1 MPRRARWKED
11 LDDWVRSLQS
21 EGKSRKTVKEYRN
34 GLRRTYTWGEAN
46 GWPANPRKLQPE
58 NIYAYYDHV
67 QRYRSKTQALYMTI
81 LMEFVRHL
89 RCPNVSHMKLRVRP
103 ERGEVHWL
111 ERSEVIRLFQTAP
124 TPRCLAAEVVFAF
137 TGIREMEL
145 RELRVQDVTDEW
157 LIINAGKGRK
167 ARKIPI
173 DREFWTMLR
182 PYLEWRKK
190 YTKTWPDSPF
200 FLVHPEH
207 ASCERGSL
215 IPYSA
220 SGISDMLKRHGLSQ
234 GIEHANSHPWRRF
247 FGRDLYENDCPV
259 SQIQRYYGHSSEKQT
274 LDYIGITQEMDVR
287 AMKRYRR
294 SFLEE
299 M

>member
-1 MPRRARWKED
+1 MNTDPTLATGND
-11 LDDWVRSLQS
+11 
-21 EGKSRKTVKEYRN
+21 
-34 GLRRTYTWGEAN
+34 
-46 GWPANPRKLQPE
+46 
-58 NIYAYYDHV
+58 
-67 QRYRSKTQALYMTI
+67 SK
-81 LMEFVRHL
+81 
-89 RCPNVSHMKLRVRP
+89 
-103 ERGEVHWL
+103 
-111 ERSEVIRLFQTAP
+111 
-124 TPRCLAAEVVFAF
+124 
-137 TGIREMEL
+137 EMEL

-167 ARKIPI
+167 GRKIPI

-182 PYLEWRKK
+182 PYLEWRQE

-207 ASCERGSL
+207 APCERGPL
-215 IPYSA
+215 TPYSV
-220 SGISDMLKRHGLSQ
+220 SGISEMLKRHGLSQ
-234 GIEHANSHPWRRF
+234 GIEHGNSHPWRRF

-259 SQIQRYYGHSSEKQT
+259 SQIQRYYGHSSEQQT